1 MLNSLKSDYPTYEK
15 LLFFKSPG
23 KRQSRSMCRDCRA
36 KTEIIPRKEKSARRL
51 VKEWRGPCGPNAKK
65 DIEESKSLTRYECSE
80 KSKYKPKKV
89 AMGPPSQ
96 ELHCL

>member
-36 KTEIIPRKEKSARRL
+36 KTEIIPRKEKKCPEAGKGVERALRTQCEEGYRRKQI
-51 VKEWRGPCGPNAKK
+51 VDK
-65 DIEESKSLTRYECSE
+65 I
-80 KSKYKPKKV
+80 
-89 AMGPPSQ
+89 
-96 ELHCL
+96 